1 MFQSE
6 DDWIRAT
13 TDPLDFCAD
22 CKMHL
27 TECECDTCDP
37 HCTCPDCILAHF
49 EPDTDMSDV
58 EPCLYCGRAYPTFG
72 LYPYC
77 SAECSARAEAE
88 S

>member
-1 MFQSE
+1 MINSE

-13 TDPLDFCAD
+13 TDPLDFCPD

-27 TECECDTCDP
+27 SKCECMAN
-37 HCTCPDCILAHF
+37 L
-49 EPDTDMSDV
+49 
-58 EPCLYCGRAYPTFG
+58 EPCAWCGKAWPTFA